1 MMVILVVIMCYTI
14 RSFLVCSIIS
24 LLKHDFFMNTF
35 SISIINDAE
44 RMQFKALQEKNDQ
57 LSYSQ
62 NYDFEEIHEERDDRE
77 EVNKEIEERED
88 ISTKQYQ
95 NDYELLLISYLQSKE
110 LFNQCHLNVYQSMLN
125 QKDLQSLY
133 ISKENANRID
143 TILQGFHVFNVS
155 LYSISFNERLR
166 IIVTDDCPPAFP
178 PVSIS
183 IGMNEVKTT

>member
-1 MMVILVVIMCYTI
+1 MIVILIVIMCYTI

-24 LLKHDFFMNTF
+24 LLKHDFFMSTF
-35 SISIINDAE
+35 SISIISDAE
-44 RMQFKALQEKNDQ
+44 RMKFKALQEKNDQ

-62 NYDFEEIHEERDDRE
+62 NYDIEELNDERDEKD

-88 ISTKQYQ
+88 ITTKQYQ
-95 NDYELLLISYLQSKE
+95 DDYELLLISYLQSKE

-155 LYSISFNERLR
+155 LYSFR
-166 IIVTDDCPPAFP
+166 INNRNPIK
-178 PVSIS
+178 IKYY
-183 IGMNEVKTT
+183 I

>member
-44 RMQFKALQEKNDQ
+44 RMQFKTLQEKNDQ

-95 NDYELLLISYLQSKE
+95 NDYELLLISYLQSKD
-110 LFNQCHLNVYQSMLN
+110 LFNHCHLNVYQNMLN

-133 ISKENANRID
+133 IYKENANRID
-143 TILQGFHVFNVS
+143 KILEEFRVFNVS
-155 LYSISFNERLR
+155 LYSFR
-166 IIVTDDCPPAFP
+166 INNRNHIK
-178 PVSIS
+178 I
-183 IGMNEVKTT
+183 KYYL